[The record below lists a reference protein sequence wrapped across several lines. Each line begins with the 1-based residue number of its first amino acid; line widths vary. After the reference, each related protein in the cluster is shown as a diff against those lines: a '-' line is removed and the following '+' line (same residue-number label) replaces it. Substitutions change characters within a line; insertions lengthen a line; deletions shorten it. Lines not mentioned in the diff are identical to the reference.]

1 MDENKKGNEHSH
13 DEKKLEKNWKKTS
26 YNPYL
31 LFLIL
36 ILLVKSFEV
45 PVSSKN
51 IKRGA
56 LNK

>member
-13 DEKKLEKNWKKTS
+13 DEKKLEKNGKKTS

-36 ILLVKSFEV
+36 ILLVKSFEA

-51 IKRGA
+51 IKGGA